1 MDGPRPRVRLGG
13 GRGRRGGGEQQ
24 GEQEAHRH
32 QIAGRHAVVNPYILC
47 AMRALLLAGLLAAP
61 AAAGTGTVPFSEF
74 EKVLAPGP
82 LWPLDSGDA
91 SLTIVRLPKDKYP
104 KLYRLD
110 HESQEFS
117 PVFDAGGPIRGLWRD
132 DLGESWYFLE
142 DEGGDENYRI
152 LKLNEGFRGAT
163 EVYGHKDRRA
173 SIVDASQDGKRLY
186 VLSNHEDKAVFR
198 LYRFE
203 PATGK
208 EEALSPPGL
217 SVDAA
222 VLDSYE
228 KRAALTSALGNNETR
243 VTLLDLKTKEATPL
257 LAKAD
262 TVYEAAF
269 FHPERA
275 ELWVTSDDGRDRV
288 GCASV
293 SLSSPTLV
301 WTRAED
307 GKDVW
312 CAYDRRADLSTLTS
326 AYDGRRTLRV
336 FEGAFDR
343 EVPLPLP
350 EKAFVSNLAWVR
362 GTTRAVA
369 RVSAYDNP
377 GDYFEFDLWEGADQP
392 LLKVTK
398 LNVSS
403 IDPALFGKSEDL
415 RFKSFD
421 GLDIHGIV
429 YAPEAWKKDGAKRP
443 AIVWP
448 HGGPDFAESHD
459 WRAIFQFWNLNGF
472 VVFAPNFRGSLGY
485 GKKFETLNDRDWGGG
500 HIEDVVWGKRE
511 LAKLPY
517 VDPERVFIA
526 GGSFGGYS
534 TLSAVTKH
542 PAEFR
547 AAAAF
552 VALANLFTFLKSI
565 PPDPAWQNEFARE
578 VGDPVKDEALL
589 KERSPFFH
597 ADQVKVPLKVW
608 QAENDVRTVKAEMD
622 AFTGKLRELGIP
634 VEYVVLPDEGHSFQR
649 KESLEQVLQGTVDFF
664 RKNL

>member
-1 MDGPRPRVRLGG
+1 MK
-13 GRGRRGGGEQQ
+13 
-24 GEQEAHRH
+24 
-32 QIAGRHAVVNPYILC
+32 AVV
-47 AMRALLLAGLLAAP
+47 LAGLLVVP
-61 AAAGTGTVPFSEF
+61 AAAADPAVPFSEF
-74 EKVLAPGP
+74 EKVLAPGR

-117 PVFDAGGPIRGLWRD
+117 PVLDAGGPIRDLWRD
-132 DLGESWYFLE
+132 DLGESWYFLKDE
-142 DEGGDENYRI
+142 DGDENYAI
-152 LKLNEGFRGAT
+152 HKLAEGFRGHGEFYA
-163 EVYGHKDRRA
+163 HKGARA
-173 SIVDASQDGKRLY
+173 ALVDASGDGKRLY

-198 LYRFE
+198 LYRYE
-203 PATGK
+203 AATGK
-208 EEALSPPGL
+208 HEALSPAGL

-243 VTLLDLKTKEATPL
+243 VTLLDLKTLEARPL

-269 FHPERA
+269 FHPERD
-275 ELWVTSDDGRDRV
+275 ELWVNSDDGRDRM

-293 SLSSPTLV
+293 ALSSPTVV
-301 WTRAED
+301 WTRAEEA
-307 GKDVW
+307 KDVW
-312 CAYDRRADLSTLTS
+312 CSYDRRADLSTLAS

-343 EVPLPLP
+343 EVLLPLP
-350 EKAFVSNLAWVR
+350 EKAFVSHLAWVR

-377 GDYFEFDLWEGADQP
+377 GDFFEFDLWEGPEQP
-392 LLKVTK
+392 MLRVTR
-398 LNVSS
+398 LNLSS
-403 IDPALFGKSEDL
+403 IDPARFGASEDL
-415 RFKSFD
+415 RYKSFD
-421 GLDIHGIV
+421 GLDVHGIV
-429 YAPEAWKKDGAKRP
+429 YAPPAWKKAGVRRP

-448 HGGPDFAESHD
+448 HGGPDYAESHD

-485 GKKFETLNDRDWGGG
+485 GKTFETLNDRDWGGA

-526 GGSFGGYS
+526 GGSFGGFS

-542 PAEFR
+542 PTEFR

-565 PPDPAWQNEFARE
+565 PPDPAWQNEFRRE
-578 VGDPVKDEALL
+578 VGDPLKDAALL
-589 KERSPFFH
+589 QERSPFFH
-597 ADQVKVPLKVW
+597 ADRVKVPLKVW
-608 QAENDVRTVKAEMD
+608 QAENDVRAVKSEMD
-622 AFTGKLRELGIP
+622 AFTARLKELGIP
-634 VEYVVLPDEGHSFQR
+634 VEYVVLPQEGHSIQR
-649 KESLEQVLQGTVDFF
+649 KENLEQIFQGVVDFF

>member
-1 MDGPRPRVRLGG
+1 MRRV
-13 GRGRRGGGEQQ
+13 
-24 GEQEAHRH
+24 
-32 QIAGRHAVVNPYILC
+32 
-47 AMRALLLAGLLAAP
+47 LLALAFAVP
-61 AAAGTGTVPFSEF
+61 AAAAPGVPFSEF

-117 PVFDAGGPIRGLWRD
+117 PVLDAGGPIRGLWRD
-132 DLGESWYFLE
+132 DLGESWYFLK
-142 DEGGDENYRI
+142 DVDGDENYGI
-152 LKLNEGFRGAT
+152 QKLAEGFKGYSELYA
-163 EVYGHKDRRA
+163 HKDRRA
-173 SIVDASQDGKRLY
+173 ALVDASQDGKRLY
-186 VLSNHEDKAVFR
+186 VLSNHEDKAVYR
-198 LYRFE
+198 LYRYE

-217 SVDAA
+217 SVDGA

-228 KRAALTSALGNNETR
+228 KRAALTSALGNNESR
-243 VTLLDLKTKEATPL
+243 VTLLDLKTKEATLL
-257 LAKAD
+257 LAKPD
-262 TVYEAAF
+262 TVYEAKF

-275 ELWVTSDDGRDRV
+275 ELWVDSDDGRDRV
-288 GCASV
+288 GCAKV
-293 SLSSPTLV
+293 ALSSPTVV
-301 WTRAED
+301 WAHADE
-307 GKDVW
+307 GKDLW
-312 CAYDRRADLSTLTS
+312 CAYDRRSDLSTLTS

-343 EVPLPLP
+343 EVPLPFP
-350 EKAFVSNLAWVR
+350 DKTFVSNLAWVR

-369 RVSAYDNP
+369 RASAYDNP
-377 GDYFEFDLWEGADQP
+377 GDYFEFDLWEGSDQP

-398 LNVSS
+398 LNLSS
-403 IDPALFGKSEDL
+403 IDPALFGTSEDL

-421 GLDIHGIV
+421 GLDVHGIV
-429 YAPEAWKKDGAKRP
+429 YAPAAWKKDGLKRP

-448 HGGPDFAESHD
+448 HGGPDHAESHD

-517 VDPERVFIA
+517 VDPERIFIA
-526 GGSFGGYS
+526 GGSFGGFS
-534 TLSAVTKH
+534 TLSAITKH

-565 PPDPAWQNEFARE
+565 PPDPAWQSEFGRE
-578 VGDPVKDEALL
+578 VGDPVKDAALL
-589 KERSPFFH
+589 QERSPFFN
-597 ADQVKVPLKVW
+597 ADKVKVPLKVW

-622 AFTGKLRELGIP
+622 VYTARLKELGIP
-634 VEYVVLPDEGHSFQR
+634 VDYVVLAQEGHSIQR
-649 KESLEQVLQGTVDFF
+649 KENLEQIFQGVVDFF
-664 RKNL
+664 RKHL